1 MSLVSGVCAGQHIQN
16 INWLMAF
23 LILCWFV
30 ITIIYIVVRATKSL
44 HLGKATAYGVWVLIM
59 EVSLHICLQNHPT
72 HFGCSN
78 GGLGACH
85 GRKPAYLASSA
96 FQHTSVAQLTR

>member
-1 MSLVSGVCAGQHIQN
+1 MALTAGQHIQN

-44 HLGKATAYGVWVLIM
+44 KLGKATAYGVWVLIM
-59 EVSLHICLQNHPT
+59 EVCPT
-72 HFGCSN
+72 SHNLRLRSC
-78 GGLGACH
+78 CH
-85 GRKPAYLASSA
+85 AIKS
-96 FQHTSVAQLTR
+96 